1 MTPLYCFIPS
11 LMSRLCS
18 TALKAGIEVEYAQN
32 LIRSRHLFPETPPL
46 DIPHW
51 PWPIRI
57 FTLGRFEILAENK
70 PIDATRLQKKPLLFL
85 KAVIALGGEG
95 VREETLS
102 ELLWP
107 DAEGDAAHTSFRT
120 TLFRLRRSL
129 GSDEAI
135 LFHEGRVSLDPCRVW
150 VDTSAFRQLSAQG
163 RKEDASSLAAR
174 AMELYRGDFL
184 TGEEEHW
191 VLSPR
196 AKLRDRFLRLIVA
209 LGGELEKE
217 SRWDDACASYRAA
230 LDVDDL
236 AEELYQRLM
245 TCYAR
250 LGDKAS
256 AISAYTRLR
265 GILKARLEA
274 KPSAKTE
281 ALYRQVM
288 AETF

>member
-1 MTPLYCFIPS
+1 MQRS
-11 LMSRLCS
+11 AES
-18 TALKAGIEVEYAQN
+18 GDEVGYARD
-32 LIRSRHLFPETPPL
+32 LIRSRQLFPETPPL

-57 FTLGRFEILAENK
+57 FTLGRFEILIEGK
-70 PIDATRLQKKPLLFL
+70 PIDTTGLQKKPLLLL
-85 KAVIALGGEG
+85 KALIALGGEG
-95 VREETLS
+95 VREEALT

-135 LFHEGRVSLDPCRVW
+135 LFHEGRVSLDARRVW
-150 VDTSAFRQLSAQG
+150 VDTWAFRHLCVQAEH
-163 RKEDASSLAAR
+163 RKEDPSSLAGR

-184 TGEEEHW
+184 PGEEAHW

-196 AKLRDRFLRLIVA
+196 AKLRDRFLRLIA
-209 LGGELEKE
+209 MLGEDFEKE
-217 SRWDDACASYRAA
+217 GRWDDACASYRAA

-236 AEELYQRLM
+236 AEQLYQRLM
-245 TCYAR
+245 ICYSR
-250 LGDKAS
+250 LGDKTA
-256 AISAYTRLR
+256 AISIYTRLCDT
-265 GILKARLEA
+265 LKARLDA

-281 ALYRQVM
+281 ALYRQVR